1 VSGSLLSVRD
11 LVKHFPITRGV
22 FGRTV
27 GAVRAVDGIS
37 FDVKQGE
44 TLGLVGES
52 GCGKTTAG
60 RTILRLIE
68 PTSGAVTFDGANVL
82 ALDPARLRELRR
94 RMQIVFQDPFSSLN
108 PRMTVGAIVREG
120 LIIHKLAEG
129 AAAQARVKQLLEE
142 VGLRAEYANRYP
154 HECSGGQRQR
164 IGIARALAV
173 EPRFIV
179 CDEPVS
185 ALDVSVQAQVINLL
199 QDLQR
204 DRGLTYLF
212 IAHDLSVV
220 EHVATRVAVMY
231 LGHIVE
237 LAGADDLYA
246 EPLMPYTQ
254 ALLSAVPIPD
264 PRKRKQRIVLTGDV
278 PSPADPPSGC
288 PFHPRCHHPARDAA
302 CARITPPLE
311 TKADGHLVACIK
323 QLPTRISWEEQQVAG
338 ATNPPERYVPL
349 ALATRS

>member
-1 VSGSLLSVRD
+1 VSSSLLSVRD

-60 RTILRLIE
+60 RAILRLIE
-68 PTSGAVTFDGANVL
+68 PTSGQVTFDGVDVL
-82 ALDPARLRELRR
+82 SLDPARLRALRR

-120 LIIHKLAEG
+120 LIIHELAEG
-129 AAAQARVKQLLEE
+129 AAAHARVKQLLEE
-142 VGLRAEYANRYP
+142 VGLRAEYASRYP
-154 HECSGGQRQR
+154 HEFSGGQRQR

-237 LAGADDLYA
+237 LAAADALYA
-246 EPLMPYTQ
+246 DPLMPYTQ

-278 PSPADPPSGC
+278 PSPADPPPGC
-288 PFHPRCHHPARDAA
+288 PFHPRCHHPAKDAA
-302 CARITPPLE
+302 CTRITPPLE
-311 TKADGHLVACIK
+311 MKADGHLAACIK
-323 QLPTRISWEEQQVAG
+323 QLPTRISWEEQLAAG
-338 ATNPPERYVPL
+338 ATRPPERYVPL